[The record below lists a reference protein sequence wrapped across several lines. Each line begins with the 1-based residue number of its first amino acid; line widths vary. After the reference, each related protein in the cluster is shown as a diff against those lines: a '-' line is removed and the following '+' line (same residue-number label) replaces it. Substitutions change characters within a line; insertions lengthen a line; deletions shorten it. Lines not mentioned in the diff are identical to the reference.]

1 MATPPNPLTGAGA
14 GGGGGANPLSVIMGA
29 LANKTQNPG
38 QSFSQ
43 QSSQLQGSDPTMV
56 ARQLDQINSLLGT
69 LFIKTFQTQP
79 NLANQISATMKALS
93 RAIKESQQGSQI
105 AETVG
110 AQGEPSPQITNAAA
124 TPPQGQQ
131 PGPPDGS
138 GI

>member
-14 GGGGGANPLSVIMGA
+14 GGGANPLSVIMGA

-110 AQGEPSPQITNAAA
+110 AQDQPSPITNSAAA
-124 TPPQGQQ
+124 PPQGQQ
-131 PGPPDGS
+131 PAPPEGA